1 MQRCWCL
8 SIAHSSAFQCT
19 IYTYLNFT
27 IHLIS
32 APLILDLSP
41 LLCLCSYGY
50 RHWCHCHLALKSNYL
65 IHLSLNF
72 WFYHFFLSGTF
83 TNNLK
88 LSICKLHISLIHETF
103 IRFVWNGSKSKY
115 LHISAISWLVWWMMH
130 YKDFRVAGR

>member
-1 MQRCWCL
+1 MLMPLNRPFECIPMHYLHLPQFHNTSDICSL
-8 SIAHSSAFQCT
+8 DSGSFSSA
-19 IYTYLNFT
+19 
-27 IHLIS
+27 
-32 APLILDLSP
+32 

-50 RHWCHCHLALKSNYL
+50 RHWCHWHLALKSNYL

-115 LHISAISWLVWWMMH
+115 LHISVISWLVWWMMH
-130 YKDFRVAGR
+130 YKDFRVAGI